1 MTRTITPEAFT
12 LELDSHLARTTRRRA
27 RRGLPAPQVRIEAPG
42 FLYRSG
48 DETPFFSASIAKTAT
63 AVLIAQEVAAGTIRF
78 DTPIADILGSETD
91 GLFRSPG
98 ATIEHLL
105 SHTSGA
111 ACYYEDGVHTGTRMK
126 QLITAEPDHY
136 WEAAELLQFVR
147 DRQRPVAA
155 PGERFHYGE
164 TGYVLLGRALETI
177 TGRGAFELV
186 RERIIE
192 PAGMTGAVMWLRE
205 PGPERIAPVL
215 LGRRDF
221 SATNAL
227 TIDWMGGG
235 FVSTTDDLAAF
246 ARALTNGTLLP
257 KEAWDHLAAPRNRF
271 RAGIH
276 YGLGVMQLRYKGFS
290 PLLRGLPRP
299 VGNLGSTS
307 AHMFIDPEHDTS
319 IVLNFHGNREMRAS
333 FMTHI
338 RIAQRLSQLVA

>member
-1 MTRTITPEAFT
+1 MPRTLTPEALT
-12 LELDSHLARTTRRRA
+12 ADLDAHLARVTRNRA
-27 RRGLPAPQVRIEAPG
+27 RRGLPAPQVRVEAPG

-63 AVLIAQEVAAGTIRF
+63 AVLIAQEVAAGSIRF

-91 GLFRSPG
+91 GLFRAPG

-105 SHTSGA
+105 GHTSGA

-126 QLITAEPDHY
+126 QLLLSEPDHY

-147 DRQRPVAA
+147 ERQRPVAD

-205 PGPERIAPVL
+205 PGPEHIAPVL
-215 LGRRDF
+215 LGSRDL
-221 SATNAL
+221 STTNAL

-246 ARALTNGTLLP
+246 ARALTDGTLLP
-257 KEAWDHLAAPRNRF
+257 QELWARLAEPRNRF

-276 YGLGVMQLRYKGFS
+276 YGLGVMQLRYEGFS

-299 VGNLGSTS
+299 VGHLGSTS
-307 AHMFIDPEHDTS
+307 AHMFVGPDRGTS

-338 RIAQRLSQLVA
+338 QIAQRLSQLVA

>member
-1 MTRTITPEAFT
+1 MPRSLTPDALT
-12 LELDSHLARTTRRRA
+12 ADLDRHLARVTRRRA

-48 DETPFFSASIAKTAT
+48 EQTPFFSASIAKTAT
-63 AVLIAQEVAAGTIRF
+63 ATLIAQEVERGSIAF
-78 DTPIADILGSETD
+78 DTPIAEILGSETD

-111 ACYYEDGVHTGTRMK
+111 ACYYEDDTLHGPRMK
-126 QLITAEPDHY
+126 KLITEEPERW
-136 WEAAELLQFVR
+136 WEAADLLQFVR
-147 DRQRPVAA
+147 ERQRPIGE
-155 PGERFHYGE
+155 PGERFRYSD
-164 TGYVLLGRALETI
+164 TGFVLLGRALEVI
-177 TGRGAFELV
+177 TGRGAYQLM

-192 PAGMTGAVMWLRE
+192 PAGMTNAVMWLRE
-205 PGPERIAPVL
+205 PGPARIAPVL

-235 FVSTTDDLAAF
+235 FASTTDDLAAF
-246 ARALTNGTLLP
+246 ARALTDGTLLSAD
-257 KEAWDHLAAPRNRF
+257 AWEHLATPRNRF

-276 YGLGVMQLRYKGFS
+276 YGLGVMQLRFDGFS

-299 VGNLGSTS
+299 VGHLGSTS
-307 AHMFIDPEHDTS
+307 AHMFADRATGS
-319 IVLNFHGNREMRAS
+319 SVVLNFHSSSEMRAS

-338 RIAQRLSQLVA
+338 RIAQQLARLG